1 MWQRCNLQLPTTN
14 TRGGNASFLLSGTK
28 IAVHNWTHGKQEAS
42 GKYLS
47 PENAA
52 KVIAAKFGDYADPFR
67 PKETVQVVGVLVTA
81 TTAEIFI
88 EQLAQ
93 LAHILDYSEVKQ
105 ALSYAKAYENL
116 QTTKMVKMPVV
127 SSPAFGAVGDL
138 TPTIGRM
145 MEQTLGRMM
154 DSLHTDVLD
163 PFALITQLQAV
174 KKAREQA
181 NADFLQKVSEMR
193 PLEIWAFQAQGQLDV
208 IAQNLQQNIP
218 TAENIYS
225 FLMFFVGENLSGLQ
239 QLLRAT
245 DEHNNR

>member
-52 KVIAAKFGDYADPFR
+52 KVVAAKFGDYADPF
-67 PKETVQVVGVLVTA
+67 
-81 TTAEIFI
+81 
-88 EQLAQ
+88 
-93 LAHILDYSEVKQ
+93 
-105 ALSYAKAYENL
+105 
-116 QTTKMVKMPVV
+116 
-127 SSPAFGAVGDL
+127 
-138 TPTIGRM
+138 
-145 MEQTLGRMM
+145 
-154 DSLHTDVLD
+154 
-163 PFALITQLQAV
+163 ALIAQLQAV

-181 NADFLQKVSEMR
+181 NTDFLQKVSEMR
-193 PLEIWAFQAQGQLDV
+193 PLEVWAFQAQGQLDV

-218 TAENIYS
+218 TAENVYS

>member
-1 MWQRCNLQLPTTN
+1 
-14 TRGGNASFLLSGTK
+14 
-28 IAVHNWTHGKQEAS
+28 
-42 GKYLS
+42 
-47 PENAA
+47 
-52 KVIAAKFGDYADPFR
+52 
-67 PKETVQVVGVLVTA
+67 
-81 TTAEIFI
+81 
-88 EQLAQ
+88 
-93 LAHILDYSEVKQ
+93 
-105 ALSYAKAYENL
+105 
-116 QTTKMVKMPVV
+116 
-127 SSPAFGAVGDL
+127 
-138 TPTIGRM
+138 

-163 PFALITQLQAV
+163 PFALIAQLQTV

-193 PLEIWAFQAQGQLDV
+193 PLEVWAFQAQGQLDV